1 MHNTKAMDAGNTV
14 ELAERERARATAD
27 AGRAAG

>member
-14 ELAERERARATAD
+14 ELAEGKRAPAET
-27 AGRAAG
+27 GRAAS